1 MFRKLK
7 LRLRALFRRGEIDAE
22 IEAHVQQLA
31 DEFLAQGMS
40 PAEARLAATRQF
52 GDTTR
57 LGEKSRDVFSFGSL
71 ADLTQ
76 DLGYALRAF
85 RRTPLFFAGSVLVLA
100 LGTGANCAM
109 FNLVY
114 SVLLKPM
121 PYERPGELVMLWQGS
136 RRPGGVMQP
145 VGITRASVQFWRDH
159 SAGVFSDLALLKLW
173 DGNLDAQFD
182 LVLPDRAERLRA
194 GLVTSNFFSVLGTNA
209 ALGRT
214 FLPADESE
222 GSDHLVV
229 LSHGLWQRAF
239 GGDSGVIGRSLTL
252 VTGRGKER
260 APHVYTVAGVLPAA
274 FRFTYPLETEIWAVY
289 SSKAVERTN
298 IHAME
303 FNGAVAR
310 LLPGTSLPTAG
321 ARMNDAHAHE
331 APSIAGLPPTLV
343 QPITEWVAGQTRPS
357 LLLVSAVSLLLLVI
371 ACATVANASMVRMA
385 VRRRELAVRASLG
398 AGRIRLIRQLLAEG
412 LVLSVAGAAGG
423 AAFSAALLPL
433 LRSLVPSTV
442 PRADEMSIDP
452 LRLFFPAAA
461 AATITMLALLAPVIH
476 GSRMDVA
483 SALKNTSDSVSAKR
497 WRFGFVALQAGVA
510 AALLVAASLLLTS
523 FWRLHHVDLGFD
535 GKQVVT
541 AEIRLLDPKYFT
553 ETACVRFQQELL
565 QRVRAIPGVL
575 DAGIT
580 SAVPFRGVDWLRYV
594 GKIGGPHNYLAN
606 EREADAAYFS
616 VMRLALLR
624 GRLLT
629 DHDTAGSPHVVVVSE
644 SFARQVF
651 PAEDPIGKQID
662 VEGPTTIVGIV
673 KDVRYVAMSQ
683 APFPAIYVSKAQS
696 PSELICLV
704 LRTGNRDATIGA
716 MIRRVVRTIDPAV
729 PVMDITTVDRIVSES
744 VAGRRFYTTTTVAFA
759 ALAILLTASGLI
771 VVIARSVVERRRE
784 LAIRSALGAQGG
796 QLIGLVVRQGLMP
809 VVTGMPLGLLAA
821 WFGAR
826 ILGQFLFAVT
836 QHDAAVYC
844 YAGAFII
851 VVAASACFIPTHN
864 VGKVPPA
871 LALRSE

>member
-1 MFRKLK
+1 
-7 LRLRALFRRGEIDAE
+7 
-22 IEAHVQQLA
+22 
-31 DEFLAQGMS
+31 MS
-40 PAEARLAATRQF
+40 QAEARIAAARQF
-52 GDTTR
+52 GDATR
-57 LGEKSRDVFSFGSL
+57 IGEQSRDLFSFGWL
-71 ADLTQ
+71 ADLAQ

-100 LGTGANCAM
+100 LGTGANCAI

-114 SVLLKPM
+114 TVLLKPM
-121 PYERPGELVMLWQGS
+121 PYGRAGELVMLWQG
-136 RRPGGVMQP
+136 RRSLGSVMQP

-159 SAGVFSDLALLKLW
+159 SAGVFSDMALLKLW
-173 DGNLDAQFD
+173 DENLDAQFD

-214 FLPADESE
+214 FSPADESQ
-222 GSDHLVV
+222 GRDDLVV

-239 GGDSGVIGRSLTL
+239 AGDPRVIGRSLTL
-252 VTGRGKER
+252 VTGRGKQR
-260 APHVYTVAGVLPAA
+260 GPHVYTVAGVLPAA
-274 FRFTYPLETEIWAVY
+274 FRFTYPQETEIWAIY
-289 SSKAVERTN
+289 TRQAIERAN
-298 IHAME
+298 IRAME
-303 FNGAVAR
+303 FNGGVAR
-310 LLPGTSLPTAG
+310 LLPGESLPAVR
-321 ARMNDAHAHE
+321 ARMNDTHSPEFAT
-331 APSIAGLPPTLV
+331 IAGLPPTRV
-343 QPITEWVAGQTRPS
+343 QPITDWVAGETRPS

-398 AGRIRLIRQLLAEG
+398 AGRIRLVRQLLAEG

-423 AAFSAALLPL
+423 AALSAALLPL
-433 LRSLVPSTV
+433 LRSLVPSAV
-442 PRADEMSIDP
+442 PRADEMSIDA
-452 LRLFFPAAA
+452 LRLLAPAAA
-461 AATITMLALLAPVIH
+461 AAAITMLTLLAPVIH
-476 GSRMDVA
+476 AARMDVA

-541 AEIRLLDPKYFT
+541 AEMRLLDPRYFT
-553 ETACVRFQQELL
+553 ETACVRFQQQLVE
-565 QRVRAIPGVL
+565 RVRSLPGVL

-580 SAVPFRGVDWLRYV
+580 SAVPFRGVDWARYV
-594 GKIGGPHNYLAN
+594 GKDSGPHIYLAN

-616 VMRLALLR
+616 VMRLTLLR

-629 DHDTAGSPHVVVVSE
+629 DHDTARSPHVVVVSE

-662 VEGPTTIVGIV
+662 LEAPATIVGIV
-673 KDVRYVAMSQ
+673 KDVRYVAMSV

-704 LRTGNRDATIGA
+704 LRTGNRDATIA
-716 MIRRVVRTIDPAV
+716 ATIRRVVRSIDPAV

-744 VAGRRFYTTTTVAFA
+744 LAGRRFYTTTTVAFA
-759 ALAILLTASGLI
+759 ALAILLTACGLI
-771 VVIARSVVERRRE
+771 VVIARSAVERRRE
-784 LAIRSALGAQGG
+784 LAIRSALGAKGG

-809 VVTGMPLGLLAA
+809 VVAGTSLGLLGA

-836 QHDAAVYC
+836 QHDLAVYC
-844 YAGAFII
+844 GAGVFTI
-851 VVAASACFIPTHN
+851 VVAALACFVPTHN
-864 VGKVPPA
+864 VRNVPPA
-871 LALRSE
+871 LALQSE